1 MDKIEKL
8 KTIINGHLNR
18 CNTIL
23 KHIQEDID
31 IIQNEDDALFII
43 KQHTH
48 EAYKQVW
55 LKKYYKAILETL
67 KNAQSIEEINVEIM
81 AIEKRLLSQPTIIFS
96 TNSLRNV
103 LSFYEHECLQNVH
116 HVLTTAYNSIT
127 KEKNNPGNI

>member
-18 CNTIL
+18 CNIIL

-48 EAYKQVW
+48 EAYKQVL
-55 LKKYYKAILETL
+55 LKKYFKAILETL
-67 KNAQSIEEINVEIM
+67 KNAQSIEEINAEIM
-81 AIEKRLLSQPTIIFS
+81 SIEKRLLSQPAIIFS
-96 TNSLRNV
+96 TNQLRNL
-103 LSFYEHECLQNVH
+103 LSFYEHECLQYVH
-116 HVLTTAYNSIT
+116 HILTTAYNSIT
-127 KEKNNPGNI
+127 KEKNNPDNI

>member
-81 AIEKRLLSQPTIIFS
+81 GIEKRLLSQPTIIFS
-96 TNSLRNV
+96 TNPLRNLLV
-103 LSFYEHECLQNVH
+103 AFSARPQERTE
-116 HVLTTAYNSIT
+116 
-127 KEKNNPGNI
+127 